1 MTMARTPNTPTEL
14 MNDVELIPG
23 ISDAQNQLSAMQ
35 ALHSDERDTLNQMI
49 GQIQMT
55 GAISKLTTVVGLSKL
70 AHIKETRMYKALAG
84 KKGVDRNGNEIADV
98 GTWEGFCLAIGT
110 TRQKADEDILNLKA
124 FGEEALDDLGRIGAG
139 YRDLRKFRKL
149 PEDER
154 VALIEVAKAG
164 DKESFVELAEEIIA
178 KSTREKDALKKE
190 LDYTRADY
198 EAQSEVLSDTQTRL
212 TEVRLEAERA
222 KRRIQSATPDQAA
235 KELRIEAQGV
245 HVETLSVIKTRL
257 LPAVEALLA
266 HSDESGID
274 HRQFLGAAIAELEAE
289 LIAIR
294 EAHQLPVGMA
304 LDGSAVDWMDEDKIA
319 DINAE
324 IEQQRAAKGL

>member
-1 MTMARTPNTPTEL
+1 MARTPNTPTEL
-14 MNDVELIPG
+14 MDDAELIPG

-110 TRQKADEDILNLKA
+110 TRQKADEDLLNLKA

-154 VALIEVAKAG
+154 SALIEVAKAG

-190 LDYTRADY
+190 LDDTRADY
-198 EAQSEVLSDTQTRL
+198 EAQGGLLNDVRMELTEAKLDKTRIQRRIQAASPKEAGDDLRKEAGGHFAEAMSVIQTRL
-212 TEVRLEAERA
+212 VPA
-222 KRRIQSATPDQAA
+222 
-235 KELRIEAQGV
+235 IEA
-245 HVETLSVIKTRL
+245 LI
-257 LPAVEALLA
+257 A
-266 HSDESGID
+266 HEEESGID
-274 HRQFLGAAIAELEAE
+274 HRQWLGGELSDLDKAIIKLRD
-289 LIAIR
+289 I
-294 EAHQLPVGMA
+294 HQLPTADEMAA
-304 LDGSAVDWMDEDKIA
+304 LDWMNPDNIA
-319 DINAE
+319 AINAQV
-324 IEQQRAAKGL
+324 EQNKGH